1 LREELMDTIDETK
14 KVVSELDDASK
25 RVKRRA

>member
-1 LREELMDTIDETK
+1 MDIIDETK

>member
-1 LREELMDTIDETK
+1 MDTIDETK